1 MSDKREAIDGME
13 ALVAIVRAGSF
24 TKAATALGM
33 TQSGTSKMLARL
45 EERLG
50 VHLLQ
55 RGSASICRCPWSS
68 RSSSAI
74 RM

>member
-1 MSDKREAIDGME
+1 ME

-45 EERLG
+45 EERLLA
-50 VHLLQ
+50 V
-55 RGSASICRCPWSS
+55 
-68 RSSSAI
+68 
-74 RM
+74 